1 MVSLKL
7 SINVAIADSELGLR
21 SVRLSVSLRFPR
33 NSVGGAES
41 CAVCVL
47 YRHALSCSEL
57 CRELRPVAD
66 PGLYIG

>member
-1 MVSLKL
+1 MVSHTSPSDLA
-7 SINVAIADSELGLR
+7 VADSVLGLR